1 MADTEV
7 GPVIMDLQPGLGTD
21 SNQSE
26 CRTAALTVEPEEG
39 SMVCMGVGIETQVRR
54 EIWGGKDC

>member
-7 GPVIMDLQPGLGTD
+7 CPVIMDLQPGLGTD
-21 SNQSE
+21 SNQGE
-26 CRTAALTVEPEEG
+26 CKTAALAVVPEEG

-54 EIWGGKDC
+54 ETWGGNGC